1 MPSIFTPLSVSPV
14 LPASTVGLNR
24 QLLSR
29 AAIAAAL
36 FISLP
41 ACSHAPRWADPG
53 TAPLPSAWVQ
63 PAVPH
68 SQRAPVQPPWGV
80 PAFEPPSATHCQ
92 GPQRLREQP
101 GRAPQAQVLGHAAA
115 PLVLGHTAAPL
126 AIARSR
132 EGLPRDASTT
142 EAMAPATAPMSADH
156 ASARAPVP
164 VPAPAARAEARRGD
178 GVAAKSADAALSA
191 SPPATTHW
199 QPQPQPQTQP
209 LAQPFVA
216 QPERRPAEIVS
227 AGMVDDNAAFADYLA
242 YRARSAH
249 LNPRDRDASE
259 RYRIEL
265 RDAAG
270 RPVADA
276 EVALSWPGAR
286 AALRFARS
294 DSAGQVW
301 LHPRALM
308 SPHELAALQSLEVQ
322 ARASSGEVVRA
333 PLQRGQKP
341 AVQLR
346 LTRTDAAPARTPL
359 DLVFLVDATG
369 SMGDEIHKLRDSLRS
384 IAERVRALPSQPD
397 MCWGMVAYRD
407 RGDAFLTRTHDL
419 TNDLGAFQQSL
430 TRLQAAGG
438 GDYPEALNEALNEAV
453 HHISWRSAGTAR
465 LVVLVA
471 DAPPHFDRG
480 GPYHD
485 EGAAAALARG
495 IKLHTVGASGL
506 DAQGEAVFR
515 QLAQTTGGRFIFLT
529 YRDATRPSSGPGR
542 ETTHD
547 VRDYSVDTLDELIV
561 RLVREELAP
570 RGL

>member
-1 MPSIFTPLSVSPV
+1 MPSTFSPHSSNASR
-14 LPASTVGLNR
+14 PASTVGLNR

-53 TAPLPSAWVQ
+53 TAPLPSAWVP
-63 PAVPH
+63 PAMPH

-115 PLVLGHTAAPL
+115 PLAL
-126 AIARSR
+126 ARSR
-132 EGLPRDASTT
+132 EGLSRDASTGD
-142 EAMAPATAPMSADH
+142 AVASATPPMSADH
-156 ASARAPVP
+156 AGARAPVP
-164 VPAPAARAEARRGD
+164 APAPAATTTPAPAARSEARRGD
-178 GVAAKSADAALSA
+178 GAAAKSAEAALSA
-191 SPPATTHW
+191 SPPALMHGQL
-199 QPQPQPQTQP
+199 QP
-209 LAQPFVA
+209 QPFVA
-216 QPERRPAEIVS
+216 QDERRPAEIVS

-308 SPHELAALQSLEVQ
+308 SPHELAALQALEVQ
-322 ARASSGEVVRA
+322 ARAPSGEVVRA

-346 LTRTDAAPARTPL
+346 LTRTDAAPARAPL

-369 SMGDEIHKLRDSLRS
+369 SMGDEIHKLRSSLRS
-384 IAERVRALPSQPD
+384 IAERVGALPSQPD
-397 MCWGMVAYRD
+397 LCWGLVAYRD
-407 RGDAFLTRTHDL
+407 RGDAFITRTHDL

-453 HHISWRSAGTAR
+453 HHISWRGAGTAR

-570 RGL
+570 RAPG

>member
-1 MPSIFTPLSVSPV
+1 MPSTFSPHSSNASR
-14 LPASTVGLNR
+14 PASTVGLNR

-53 TAPLPSAWVQ
+53 TAPLPSAWVP
-63 PAVPH
+63 PAMPH

-101 GRAPQAQVLGHAAA
+101 GRAPQAQVMGHAAA
-115 PLVLGHTAAPL
+115 PLAL
-126 AIARSR
+126 ARSR
-132 EGLPRDASTT
+132 EGLPRDASTGD
-142 EAMAPATAPMSADH
+142 AVASATPPMSADH
-156 ASARAPVP
+156 AGARAPVP
-164 VPAPAARAEARRGD
+164 APAPAATTTPAPAARSEARRGD
-178 GVAAKSADAALSA
+178 GAAAKSAEAALSA
-191 SPPATTHW
+191 SPPALMHGQL
-199 QPQPQPQTQP
+199 QPQP
-209 LAQPFVA
+209 FVGQA
-216 QPERRPAEIVS
+216 ERRPAEIVT

-265 RDAAG
+265 RDSAG

-301 LHPRALM
+301 LHPRMLLA
-308 SPHELAALQSLEVQ
+308 PHELAALQALEVQ
-322 ARASSGEVVRA
+322 ARAPSGEVVRA

-369 SMGDEIHKLRDSLRS
+369 SMGDEIHKLRSSLRS

-529 YRDATRPSSGPGR
+529 YRDAHRPSSGPGR

-561 RLVREELAP
+561 RLVREELAGKGP
-570 RGL
+570 V